1 MKHLLILL
9 FIFALAAC
17 EKNEYGLD
25 YTNSKSSAGI
35 TKEDSTKAQ
44 AGIQLD
50 TTHLEEVNVPF

>member
-25 YTNSKSSAGI
+25 YTNSKAATGVAQ
-35 TKEDSTKAQ
+35 EDSTKAQ
-44 AGIQLD
+44 AGIQLNTD
-50 TTHLEEVNVPF
+50 SIAEEIIEF